1 MNNSTNK
8 KGDTPIHVKKN
19 LINVVMRQTDYDEKM
34 AEAKLEEYN
43 YDVMGVVRNYMN
55 PDYINKTQNNEDTI
69 VTNVHQQKFIEIRK
83 MMDDASNRHRKQ
95 KEMEEYRQ
103 QMQQQYINQRNK
115 AEQNLKNKII

>member
-1 MNNSTNK
+1 
-8 KGDTPIHVKKN
+8 
-19 LINVVMRQTDYDEKM
+19 MRQTDYDEKM